1 MKLFK
6 NIFIASIVSASMLM
20 PQIAEAG
27 KISKAVGAYTTY
39 KAIQGAAKVGKA
51 AKGAAVIVK
60 EAPKFRGDL
69 RRYIR
74 QMEQYSGRKISKSQ
88 LTELK
93 KCLRDPKC
101 YTGKK
106 HPDDFVGKT
115 RTDALKEWARD
126 NNESWPRYTK
136 EVPNPNGGRPLAKI
150 GDNYDGHHII
160 PKSKGGPHKGWNM
173 LPVPKPYHMG
183 KIHLKNSPL
192 SKMLNKGKSK

>member
-1 MKLFK
+1 VKLFK

-101 YTGKK
+101 YTGKNI
-106 HPDDFVGKT
+106 
-115 RTDALKEWARD
+115 LMI
-126 NNESWPRYTK
+126 SS
-136 EVPNPNGGRPLAKI
+136 GRPELM
-150 GDNYDGHHII
+150 
-160 PKSKGGPHKGWNM
+160 P
-173 LPVPKPYHMG
+173 
-183 KIHLKNSPL
+183 LKNGQGTTMRVGRAIQRKCQTQTVVVRSPKL
-192 SKMLNKGKSK
+192 EITMMGSLQPLKNLFIFGHSFENEPWKDTLASVNCAA